1 MSYNPA
7 YSVIAALIG
16 VVLFILWW
24 VFLYFFLSA
33 VIRRGIDRSV
43 LRDQTDELEEYHR
56 SMLALESQKLDL
68 MRFQAQQV
76 QSESQETKSF
86 PPVQQHF

>member
-1 MSYNPA
+1 MTYNPA
-7 YSVIAALIG
+7 FGVIAVLIG
-16 VVLFILWW
+16 FVLFVLWW

-56 SMLALESQKLDL
+56 NMLALESQKLDV
-68 MRFQAQQV
+68 MKFQVQQV
-76 QSESQETKSF
+76 QSEAQETRSF
-86 PPVQQHF
+86 PPVQQRL